1 LYIFRLKWKEY
12 EIFRRTFYLK
22 GGDSMFAAVYGM
34 TVLGLHAHLIRVEVD
49 VANGLPSFES
59 VGFPLNIFG
68 IIGIIFK
75 P

>member
-1 LYIFRLKWKEY
+1 
-12 EIFRRTFYLK
+12 
-22 GGDSMFAAVYGM
+22 MFAAVYGM